1 MMNDKARASARAK
14 TSRRQQRGERDG
26 DLFAAAGWDL
36 LSMGSAS
43 GLLVGGSLGWAA
55 WVGYIEPVRSSL
67 ALLAT
72 AAVVVVVLGA
82 DALRQGGERGFATAA
97 RRTFGGTALW
107 VTVFGTMAVGFTAA
121 ALPWL
126 GPQGPWF
133 GPSELEAVVVGV
145 VGFILGCIL
154 GAPLVLALNDV
165 LAQGREDRHPEED
178 PPTSQQSTGMK
189 ARAGEFVADS
199 DDPYRN
205 DTLGR
210 QEQVEQFCERV
221 QATATPVVW
230 AVEGGWGTGKTA
242 FSRMCAA
249 AMRSKPG
256 VAEVISVNAL
266 TQGVTGAPLV
276 DLAVAVGRALEL
288 AAREQT
294 QELDRRRRRSRLAEL
309 GEAMSAPTL
318 LLREFGRGDTPAADA
333 VEEMARLVREYVDS
347 LPGLVVVWID
357 ELDRCPPEY
366 ALGMLRAVRSICDH
380 PGLVTV
386 LTIHPG
392 ALEQA
397 VVQMHGEFDGAE
409 RYLGRFIDMR
419 VPLAPPGAAG
429 FEQSQNR
436 GRFVRALYADT
447 PLSQIVA
454 TAPLAWEAL
463 ESLAGHD
470 SLSLRDLEQIVHHAG
485 IVCAGFPPPPA
496 VPDEGSLGT
505 GAYGRSFDP
514 VRRAQDAWSDTV
526 STAVA
531 LGILRFTAPARYRDG
546 SARAWTTQESA
557 VKFFAHALAEVGDFS
572 GHRPAWPADEL
583 AQAIARVATRC
594 AADGVAFKVIVELV
608 GLSGAISPLN
618 DDSAGEA

>member
-1 MMNDKARASARAK
+1 MVNDMGPASASAK

-26 DLFAAAGWDL
+26 DLFAAAGWEL
-36 LSMGSAS
+36 LGMGSVW

-107 VTVFGTMAVGFTAA
+107 VTVFGTMAVAFAA
-121 ALPWL
+121 ASLPWL

-133 GPSELEAVVVGV
+133 GPSQLEAVIVGV

-189 ARAGEFVADS
+189 ARAGEFVADP

-210 QEQVEQFCERV
+210 REQVEQFCERV

-249 AMRSKPG
+249 VMRKEPG
-256 VAEVISVNAL
+256 FAAVIPVNAL
-266 TQGVTGAPLV
+266 TQGVTGVPLV

-288 AAREQT
+288 AAGEQT
-294 QELDRRRRRSRLAEL
+294 EKLDRQRRRSRLAEL
-309 GEAMSAPTL
+309 AESISAPTL
-318 LLREFGRGDTPAADA
+318 LLREFGRGDTPAADS
-333 VEEMARLVREYVDS
+333 VQEMARLVREYVDS
-347 LPGLVVVWID
+347 LPGLVVIWID
-357 ELDRCPPEY
+357 ELDRCPPGY

-409 RYLGRFIDMR
+409 RYLRRFIDMR

-436 GRFVRALYADT
+436 GRFVGALYADT

-454 TAPLAWEAL
+454 TAPLAREAL

-485 IVCAGFPPPPA
+485 IVCAGLPPPPA
-496 VPDEGSLGT
+496 LAGEGSLDT

-531 LGILRFTAPARYRDG
+531 LGILRFTAPAKYRDG

-557 VKFFAHALAEVGDFS
+557 AKFFAHALAGVGDFS

-583 AQAIARVATRC
+583 AQAIARVATRR

>member
-1 MMNDKARASARAK
+1 MVNDMGPASASAK

-26 DLFAAAGWDL
+26 DLFAAAGWEL
-36 LSMGSAS
+36 LGMGSVW
-43 GLLVGGSLGWAA
+43 GLLVGGSLGWAT
-55 WVGYIEPVRSSL
+55 WVGYIESVRSSL

-107 VTVFGTMAVGFTAA
+107 VTVFGTMAVVFAAA

-126 GPQGPWF
+126 GPPGPWF

-154 GAPLVLALNDV
+154 GAPLVLAVNGV
-165 LAQGREDRHPEED
+165 LAQGREDRHPAED
-178 PPTSQQSTGMK
+178 PPTSQQSTGLK
-189 ARAGEFVADS
+189 ARAGEFVADP

-221 QATATPVVW
+221 QETATPVVW

-249 AMRSKPG
+249 VMRNKPA

-276 DLAVAVGRALEL
+276 DLAIAVGRALEL
-288 AAREQT
+288 AAPEQT
-294 QELDRRRRRSRLAEL
+294 EELDRRRRRSRLAEL
-309 GEAMSAPTL
+309 AEAMSAPTL
-318 LLREFGRGDTPAADA
+318 LLREFSRGDTPAVDTVA
-333 VEEMARLVREYVDS
+333 EMARLVREYVDS
-347 LPGLVVVWID
+347 VPGLVVVWID

-380 PGLVTV
+380 PGVATV
-386 LTIHPG
+386 LTIHPD

-397 VVQMHGEFDGAE
+397 VLQMHGELDGAE
-409 RYLGRFIDMR
+409 RFLRRFIDTH
-419 VPLAPPGAAG
+419 VPLAPPGAG
-429 FEQSQNR
+429 RTEQSENR
-436 GRFVRALYADT
+436 CRFIHGLYDDT
-447 PLSQIVA
+447 GLTRVL
-454 TAPLAWEAL
+454 TNAPLAWQALEAL
-463 ESLAGHD
+463 AGDD

-485 IVCAGFPPPPA
+485 IVCAGLPPPPTPA
-496 VPDEGSLGT
+496 EEGPLGT
-505 GAYGRSFDP
+505 HAHRSAADP
-514 VRRAQDAWSDTV
+514 ARRAQDAWEDTI
-526 STAVA
+526 SMAVA
-531 LGILRFTAPARYRDG
+531 LGVLRFTAPESYQDG
-546 SARAWTTQESA
+546 STRAWTTKENA
-557 VKFFAHALAEVGDFS
+557 YKFFAHALGEVGDFS
-572 GHRPAWPADEL
+572 GHRPPWPADEL
-583 AQAIARVATRC
+583 AQAIARVATRR
-594 AADGVAFKVIVELV
+594 ANDGMLFEAIVELV
-608 GLSGAISPLN
+608 DLVGAVPRLSS
-618 DDSAGEA
+618 

>member
-1 MMNDKARASARAK
+1 MSPPRARSLPGTCIPQEEAARASVNDPAPGGTPVKTARRRRRAGRSTDPFNVAGRELLAVGWLPGLPVGVSLAWA
-14 TSRRQQRGERDG
+14 TS
-26 DLFAAAGWDL
+26 
-36 LSMGSAS
+36 
-43 GLLVGGSLGWAA
+43 VGH
-55 WVGYIEPVRSSL
+55 IEPVRASL
-67 ALLAT
+67 GLLAT
-72 AAVVVVVLGA
+72 AAIVVIVLGA
-82 DALRQGGERGFATAA
+82 DAFRQGGERGSSTAA
-97 RRTFGGTALW
+97 RRVFQGAAVW
-107 VTVFGTMAVGFTAA
+107 VMVVGLLGVVFAAA

-126 GPQGPWF
+126 GQPDSLLGRRP
-133 GPSELEAVVVGV
+133 LDAVFVGL
-145 VGFILGCIL
+145 VGFVLGVIL
-154 GAPLVLALNDV
+154 GAPLVLAASDV
-165 LAQGREDRHPEED
+165 RSRAREGQRQEGEA
-178 PPTSQQSTGMK
+178 PTPQHSTGIK
-189 ARAGEFVADS
+189 ARAGEFVADP

-205 DTLGR
+205 DRLGR
-210 QEQVEQFCERV
+210 QEQVERFCERV
-221 QATATPVVW
+221 QETATPVVW

-249 AMRSKPG
+249 VMRNKPG
-256 VAEVISVNAL
+256 VAEVIPVNAL
-266 TQGVTGAPLV
+266 TQGVTGAPLI
-276 DLAVAVGRALEL
+276 DLAVGVGRALEL
-288 AAREQT
+288 VAGEQT
-294 QELDRRRRRSRLAEL
+294 EELDRRRRRSRLAEL
-309 GEAMSAPTL
+309 AEAMSAPTL

-380 PGLVTV
+380 PGLATV

-409 RYLGRFIDMR
+409 RYLRRFIDMR
-419 VPLAPPGAAG
+419 VPLAPPGADG

-436 GRFVRALYADT
+436 ARFVRALYADA
-447 PLSQIVA
+447 PLPQILA

-485 IVCAGFPPPPA
+485 IVCAGLPSPPA
-496 VPDEGSLGT
+496 LADERQLDT
-505 GAYGRSFDP
+505 GAH
-514 VRRAQDAWSDTV
+514 RRIVDSARWEREAWSDTI

-546 SARAWTTQESA
+546 SARDWTTQESA
-557 VKFFAHALAEVGDFS
+557 RKFFAHALAEVGDFS

-583 AQAIARVATRC
+583 AQAIARVAT
-594 AADGVAFKVIVELV
+594 
-608 GLSGAISPLN
+608 
-618 DDSAGEA
+618 

>member
-1 MMNDKARASARAK
+1 MDSANAPAKAVRRRWRGSRSTDPFNVAGRELLAFGWLPGLPVGVSLAWA
-14 TSRRQQRGERDG
+14 TS
-26 DLFAAAGWDL
+26 
-36 LSMGSAS
+36 
-43 GLLVGGSLGWAA
+43 VGH
-55 WVGYIEPVRSSL
+55 IEPVRASL
-67 ALLAT
+67 GLLAT
-72 AAVVVVVLGA
+72 AAIVVIVLGA
-82 DALRQGGERGFATAA
+82 DAFRQGGERGSGTAA
-97 RRTFGGTALW
+97 RRVFQGAAVW
-107 VTVFGTMAVGFTAA
+107 VMVVGLLGVVFAAA

-126 GPQGPWF
+126 GQPDSLLGRRP
-133 GPSELEAVVVGV
+133 LDAVFVGL
-145 VGFILGCIL
+145 VGFVLGVILS
-154 GAPLVLALNDV
+154 APLVLAASDV
-165 LAQGREDRHPEED
+165 RSRAREDQRQEGEA
-178 PPTSQQSTGMK
+178 PTPQNSTGIR
-189 ARAGEFVADS
+189 ARAGDFVADP

-210 QEQVEQFCERV
+210 REQVEQFCERV
-221 QATATPVVW
+221 QATAAPVVW

-249 AMRSKPG
+249 VMRNKPDI
-256 VAEVISVNAL
+256 AEVISVNAL
-266 TQGVTGAPLV
+266 TQGVTGVPLV

-288 AAREQT
+288 AAGEQT
-294 QELDRRRRRSRLAEL
+294 EKLDRRRRRSRLAEL

-380 PGLVTV
+380 PGIATV
-386 LTIHPG
+386 LTVHPD
-392 ALEQA
+392 ALERA
-397 VVQMHGEFDGAE
+397 VVQMHGELRRRRALPSGASSTCACPWP
-409 RYLGRFIDMR
+409 R
-419 VPLAPPGAAG
+419 PAPTG
-429 FEQSQNR
+429 FEHSQNR
-436 GRFVRALYADT
+436 GRFVWALYADT
-447 PLSQIVA
+447 PLSQILA